1 MKYIKSV
8 LFILVISLLF
18 MTSVYANTNKN
29 LVNIYLFYSEGC
41 PHCEKEKK
49 LLNELKDK
57 YDNIRIYKYEV
68 SNDKN
73 MDLYLKVSDLYDVS
87 VTGVP
92 CTFIGDKVYKGFSV
106 DESKIKFSATIEYYS
121 NYGYRDIVGEYIGGI
136 ELPNYEIDNGVDIDE
151 FIDNYGNYVI
161 SFFGINIETKNLTL
175 PFIAILIGFIDG
187 FNLWVLLLFISILIG
202 IKNKQKMWVLGFT
215 FLFVSYL
222 FCLFFM
228 LFGLN
233 IDNLLMFVT
242 FIRLLVGIMGIVLG
256 SLSLFRCFKGN
267 EIVIDGKRN
276 IKIFDKIRKFIL
288 ERNFFLLICGAV
300 ILSIFVKVIEL
311 SYSSELSV
319 IFMEIL
325 SINNLNIIEEIL
337 YISLYM
343 LFFLIDDLVIFLIFM
358 RVMEITNFSI
368 KYGKLFKLV
377 SGIILF
383 LIGILVI
390 FKL

>member
-325 SINNLNIIEEIL
+325 SINNLTIIEEIL